1 MLDNKNYKNKYL
13 KYKQKYINLKNKQ
26 KGGNLYD
33 YFMKFFSSNKNTIIN
48 DKVKSDN
55 VKEIIN
61 NYVFK
66 KKDICCYD
74 YPHRQKLIQILYN
87 LYKIN
92 DTYKDEYLDQ
102 INNDIGVLFPIR
114 TLQYSNQE
122 EDVEGKKILEY
133 LDNLMIDNKKVTKEK
148 MDKFLNEIP
157 VYYILS
163 LIGYHISVIYENKI
177 LKEKIIFE
185 RPF

>member
-1 MLDNKNYKNKYL
+1 MSDSKNYKNKYL

-26 KGGNLYD
+26 KGGNLYN
-33 YFMKFFSSNKNTIIN
+33 YFMSFFSSNKNKIT
-48 DKVKSDN
+48 DDMVKGDN

-66 KKDICCYD
+66 KKDLCCYD
-74 YPHRQKLIQILYN
+74 NPHRQKLIQILYN

-92 DTYKDEYLDQ
+92 ETYKDEYLDQ
-102 INNDIGVLFPIR
+102 IHNDIGILFPTR
-114 TLQYSNQE
+114 TLEYSKQE

-133 LDNLMIDNKKVTKEK
+133 LYSLMIKDKKVSKEK

-163 LIGYHISVIYENKI
+163 LIGYHISVIYQHRI
-177 LKEKIIFE
+177 LKDKIIFE